1 MLEPAGEELLV
12 SGVKSWGILW
22 VSLDL
27 HFCCLAYRDNKS
39 YNTEMGL
46 SQISELYMGMQ
57 RFPCKEGG
65 VGKHPLL
72 PSVDQD
78 NAEHYVPCE
87 CPHVE
92 VTRGRA
98 RPGFPLLPL
107 CKGRPL
113 NLPDSV
119 SLPGN

>member
-1 MLEPAGEELLV
+1 
-12 SGVKSWGILW
+12 
-22 VSLDL
+22 
-27 HFCCLAYRDNKS
+27 
-39 YNTEMGL
+39 MGL
-46 SQISELYMGMQ
+46 FQISELYMGMQ

-87 CPHVE
+87 CLHVE

-98 RPGFPLLPL
+98 RQTRLPTPAPPQ
-107 CKGRPL
+107 RQAP
-113 NLPDSV
+113 
-119 SLPGN
+119 